1 MQDSPLV
8 SIVIPVHN
16 GERYI
21 KESIDSCINQ
31 TYENIEIIVV
41 DDKSTDSTLEIL
53 KGYGEKITVIPVEK
67 QNGLGNVINIGIRA
81 SKGKYS

>member
-21 KESIDSCINQ
+21 KESMMVFYQ
-31 TYENIEIIVV
+31 TYE
-41 DDKSTDSTLEIL
+41 
-53 KGYGEKITVIPVEK
+53 Y
-67 QNGLGNVINIGIRA
+67 
-81 SKGKYS
+81 

>member
-53 KGYGEKITVIPVEK
+53 KDMEKIIVLPVEK
-67 QNGLGNVINIGIRA
+67 QNGLVM
-81 SKGKYS
+81 SLT